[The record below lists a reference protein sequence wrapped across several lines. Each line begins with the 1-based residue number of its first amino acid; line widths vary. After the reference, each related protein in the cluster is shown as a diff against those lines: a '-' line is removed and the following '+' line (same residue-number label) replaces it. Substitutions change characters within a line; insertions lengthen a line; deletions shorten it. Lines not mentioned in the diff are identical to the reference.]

1 VKGEKMRK
9 IKIVKQNDLKDC
21 GVACLLS
28 IIRFYNG
35 NVPLET
41 LRIDTHT
48 DQDGTSFYNLIITAQ
63 KYGLN
68 AVGYKINYEEINDSK
83 IIFPIIAQVIINSL
97 PHFIVIYKINNKK
110 VTIMDPSVG
119 KKEMKLEQF
128 LTDWTGNII
137 TFYPNRELSFI
148 KNENKLLSS
157 FYNFAQQEKKMIFEI
172 FISSLLLI
180 IFEIISSYYLKIGID
195 KINSFNFETFKL
207 IIIFFL
213 LITIFKSSFKYLQ
226 LYYENYLNKN
236 LDVYL
241 MYDFLTHL
249 FNLPSK
255 VIQSRTSGEIMTR
268 VNEINNIKNL
278 FSEIFV
284 TLFLDLFLALI
295 TIPILYNINKY
306 LLLILSI
313 CLFLYLILGYL
324 FSKKIYKRVMQN
336 ITYEDNFNTSL
347 LENINCFNSIKNLNA
362 TKKILQKIEYELSIY
377 IYDNFTFSSLLNNQE
392 SIKNFINE
400 ICYFLVNS
408 FGFYFIKKNIISVSD
423 LILFN
428 SLMTFFLEPIKNL
441 INSLPKYNIL
451 KASYTKISEFMNIN
465 EDVKK
470 TKKNVS
476 IEKYN
481 ITFDNVTFSYN
492 DYDNILSNYCLNIKE
507 NEHII
512 LKGSSGSGKSTICK
526 LIAKEEENIKGNI
539 YIGNLNYNDLNNND
553 IKNNVM
559 YISQKEYLY
568 SDTIRNNILFYRDI
582 KENDFIKICQ
592 ICHIDEIVNKKPL
605 RYETIINMDS
615 NNLSGGEKQRIV
627 LARAC
632 LNDFKILILDEALS
646 EVDINLEKEIINNLR
661 LVFKEKTIIYVSHK
675 NEEYLF
681 DRTIFI
687 GGKNAKL
694 CKI

>member
-1 VKGEKMRK
+1 MSN

-48 DQDGTSFYNLIITAQ
+48 DKDGTSFYNLIITAQ

-68 AVGYKINYEEINDSK
+68 AVGYKINYEEISDSK

-119 KKEMKLEQF
+119 KKEIKLEQ
-128 LTDWTGNII
+128 LLKEWTGNII
-137 TFYPNRELSFI
+137 TFYPNRKLSFI
-148 KNENKLLSS
+148 KEENKLISS
-157 FYNFAQQEKKMIFEI
+157 FYIFTKQEKKIIFKI
-172 FISSLLLI
+172 FISSLILI
-180 IFEIISSYYLKIGID
+180 VLEIISSYYLKIGID
-195 KINSFNFETFKL
+195 KIDSFNFETFKL
-207 IIIFFL
+207 IIMFFL

-226 LYYENYLNKN
+226 TYYENYLNKN

-241 MYDFLTHL
+241 MQDFLTHL

-255 VIQSRTSGEIMTR
+255 VIQSRTTGEIMTR

-284 TLFLDLFLALI
+284 TFFLDFFLALI

-313 CLFLYLILGYL
+313 CLLLYLILGYL

-336 ITYEDNFNTSL
+336 ITYEDDFNTSL

-362 TKKILQKIEYELSIY
+362 TEKILQKIEYKLSLY

-392 SIKNFINE
+392 STKNFINE
-400 ICYFLVNS
+400 ICYFFVNS
-408 FGFYFIKKNIISVSD
+408 FGFYFINKNIISISD

-441 INSLPKYNIL
+441 INSLPKYNFL

-470 TKKNVS
+470 TKKNIP
-476 IEKYN
+476 IENYN
-481 ITFDNVTFSYN
+481 ISFDNVTFSYN
-492 DYDNILSNYCLNIKE
+492 DYDNILNKYHLDIKE

-512 LKGSSGSGKSTICK
+512 LKGPSGSGKSTICR
-526 LIAKEEENIKGNI
+526 LIAKVEESNKGNI
-539 YIGNLNYNDLNNND
+539 YLGNINYSDLNTND
-553 IKNNVM
+553 IKNNIM
-559 YISQKEYLY
+559 YVSQKEYLY
-568 SDTIRNNILFYRDI
+568 SDTIRNNILFYREI
-582 KENDFIKICQ
+582 KESDFTKICH

-615 NNLSGGEKQRIV
+615 SNLSGGEKQRIV

-632 LNDFKILILDEALS
+632 LNNFKILILDEALS
-646 EVDINLEKEIINNLR
+646 EVDIELEKEIINNLR
-661 LVFKEKTIIYVSHK
+661 LLFKEKTIIYVSHK

-687 GGKNAKL
+687 GGNNAKL
-694 CKI
+694 CEI